1 MHPFVYCPK
10 INLKG
15 KVMSLIKIDGLNVL
29 TAYLHNLDEGV
40 AFYKNI
46 LGFEETKNME
56 PGVLMEH
63 PTAEIM
69 LYLEGDRQRRES
81 ASEVFNHVSFCLNA
95 ADGVKDAKEKLE
107 QEGIE
112 IFMEYGE
119 FDGEFAGIQF
129 CDPSGNVIEIAG
141 QP

>member
-1 MHPFVYCPK
+1 
-10 INLKG
+10 
-15 KVMSLIKIDGLNVL
+15 MSLIKIDGLNVL
-29 TAYLHNLDEGV
+29 TAYMHNLDEGV
-40 AFYKNI
+40 KFYRDI

-56 PGVLMEH
+56 PGVLMQH
-63 PTAEIM
+63 PQAEIM
-69 LYLEGDRQRRES
+69 LYLEGERKRRES
-81 ASEVFNHVSFCLNA
+81 ASENLNHISFCLNA
-95 ADGVKDAKEKLE
+95 ANGVNDAKEKLE
-107 QEGIE
+107 NEGIE

>member
-1 MHPFVYCPK
+1 
-10 INLKG
+10 
-15 KVMSLIKIDGLNVL
+15 MSLIKIDGLNVL

-40 AFYKNI
+40 AFYKDI

-56 PGVLMEH
+56 PGVLMQH
-63 PTAEIM
+63 PEAEIM

-81 ASEVFNHVSFCLNA
+81 ATENFNHISFCLNA
-95 ADGVKDAKEKLE
+95 ANGVKDAKEKLE
-107 QEGIE
+107 KAGVE